1 MDRMRVAQVG
11 TRHGH
16 AAGKLRAMLD
26 SSEVEVVGVY
36 EPDADRRAEVGSEAP
51 WDGIE
56 WFDSMEGILADDSI
70 VLVASEGANIES
82 LDQTEALVD
91 AGKHVWYDKP
101 AGQNWAQWQRV
112 VETARGKGTQ
122 LQMGYMFRYHEGFC
136 QVADWIHSGFLGDV
150 YGLRAHMSTNV
161 GEEQRRRVGVHPGGM
176 FYDLASHMLD
186 QVVWMLGRPIETT
199 SFFRNHTGIVPEFMD
214 NTVGVFEFE
223 KALAVIDIA
232 AMEVRPP
239 ARRFEVYGT
248 QGSATITEPFEPATN
263 IRLCLAAA
271 AGGYAE
277 GEQNVPV
284 NPQSRQSLYELEL
297 ASLLGA
303 IRGDHPPD
311 RSLDHE
317 LLVQETLI
325 RICGNL

>member
-1 MDRMRVAQVG
+1 
-11 TRHGH
+11 
-16 AAGKLRAMLD
+16 
-26 SSEVEVVGVY
+26 
-36 EPDADRRAEVGSEAP
+36 
-51 WDGIE
+51 
-56 WFDSMEGILADDSI
+56 
-70 VLVASEGANIES
+70 
-82 LDQTEALVD
+82 
-91 AGKHVWYDKP
+91 
-101 AGQNWAQWQRV
+101 
-112 VETARGKGTQ
+112 
-122 LQMGYMFRYHEGFC
+122 
-136 QVADWIHSGFLGDV
+136 
-150 YGLRAHMSTNV
+150 
-161 GEEQRRRVGVHPGGM
+161 
-176 FYDLASHMLD
+176 
-186 QVVWMLGRPIETT
+186 
-199 SFFRNHTGIVPEFMD
+199 MD

-271 AGGYAE
+271 AGGYAA

-284 NPQSRQSLYELEL
+284 NPQSRQSLYVLEL